1 MTDRTFKVRK
11 DGKYLIGF
19 INNDEAHPL
28 MLADGEHAMTF
39 TESEADRIAEKV
51 KGEKV

>member
-1 MTDRTFKVRK
+1 MTDQTFRVRK
-11 DGKYLIGF
+11 NGKYLIGF
-19 INNDEAHPL
+19 GNNDEAHPL
-28 MLADGEHAMTF
+28 WLPEDTWAKLF